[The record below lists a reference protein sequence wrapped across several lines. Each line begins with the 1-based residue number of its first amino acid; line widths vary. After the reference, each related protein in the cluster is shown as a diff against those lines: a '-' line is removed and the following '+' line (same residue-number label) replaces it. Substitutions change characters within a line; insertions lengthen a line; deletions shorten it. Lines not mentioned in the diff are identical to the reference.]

1 MQRLG
6 STVHAVAY
14 TLLLCCM
21 SDEEV
26 WLTWLDWAGHGDQE
40 DEQMQTHSARE
51 REVHVH
57 VHEKGLSQV
66 S

>member
-1 MQRLG
+1 
-6 STVHAVAY
+6 
-14 TLLLCCM
+14 M

-51 REVHVH
+51 RGVHVH